1 MSRIEIVKQLFMIDI
16 EDGNQVFIPYL
27 LSQDQLPYSMRF
39 YDPIIAIVQENISDE
54 LKEEFN
60 LKNSVAF
67 AVHRH
72 SDFKQALLEKLG
84 VVDNGKEKKLSY

>member
-1 MSRIEIVKQLFMIDI
+1 
-16 EDGNQVFIPYL
+16 
-27 LSQDQLPYSMRF
+27 
-39 YDPIIAIVQENISDE
+39 
-54 LKEEFN
+54 